1 VAIGGWR
8 CLRDGADAGAVLC
21 VDFTLA
27 KVRAQANFA
36 DLAPRLPGDRAVW
49 GSDETGWPVA
59 AGDIRMQL
67 ERWLSDAAAIG
78 DARAVMGF
86 CAGASLAGAL
96 ARAARRRPAVV
107 LFDPVTVGP
116 RTMLDQYAAAASRM
130 GGAAAVPDPAGHDP
144 GGHDP
149 GGLEPGGH
157 DLGGLEP
164 GALAAE
170 LAERYAVA
178 ARAACRAQGVPE
190 PIAEQLCRRVAAN
203 LRFLALCATAGL
215 SDAPDLVVLSR
226 VHEVPAVLRGAPQ
239 VRLDVSQQELLASPD
254 AALAAGP
261 VLAGAHD
268 AAAAHP

>member
-78 DARAVMGF
+78 DARALMGF

-130 GGAAAVPDPAGHDP
+130 GGAAAVPDPGDHD
-144 GGHDP
+144 
-149 GGLEPGGH
+149 PGGH

-226 VHEVPAVLRGAPQ
+226 AHEVPAVLRGAPQ